1 MSEISKTAFIP
12 LATKAKNNRFSNLL
26 TSTVIVGVAL
36 TPGIAIAKENETT
49 TLPTVTVID
58 SRENENY
65 NATESSFYKLN
76 GPLVDQ
82 PRSVT
87 TVTRQLMNDQ
97 GTTKVSDALRN
108 VPGISLAAGEG
119 GNQGD
124 NITIRGFSARSDFFV
139 DGMRDFGSYYRDAFN
154 LDSIDVVQGS
164 SSILFGRGSAG
175 GVVQQN
181 SKQAYLGSLSAGSL
195 MLGTNDLARAT
206 VDVNQK
212 ITGLEG
218 AAIRVNAMAH
228 TNKVAERDNAA
239 FRRNAIAPT
248 LAFGLGTDNR
258 LNISHLHQN
267 ENNTPDY
274 GIPFYAGEPANTDR
288 KNFYGFKNDYL
299 KTTVDISTI
308 KFEHDFSKDLSLRNQ
323 TRYARYSRDTQ
334 ITNPSTTDG
343 STVTRSMIIRKSL
356 DTYLGNQTDLT
367 NKFSTM
373 GVEHNLITGLAIE
386 SESAAPNNFTA
397 TAASTTLQ
405 DPISSLFSA
414 ASTFNGVTKTKVDTI
429 GVYLLD
435 TVKLSPSWELSLGA
449 RYDNMRTNYD
459 NLSAANVRTIL
470 SQTSNV
476 LSYNAGIVY
485 KPAKNGSIYFNH
497 GTSFNP
503 SSESLSLSATTTNL
517 DPEKN
522 VSYEVGTKWDLFKKR
537 LTTNAAVFRTIK
549 DNARETVNGV
559 GVLSGTQ
566 QVTGFLLQASGKIT
580 EKWNIMTGYT
590 FMDGKVTKSLVSD
603 AYENRALTNT
613 PEHMFN
619 LFTTYK
625 FDSQLEV
632 GAGANF
638 VSERF
643 VSPTTAVDTTTGTVR
658 NVPSYIVFNAMAKYP
673 LSKNVDLQVNVNNI
687 TNEFFYDQL
696 RGSNSAVPGEG
707 RVLLLSTNVKF

>member
-1 MSEISKTAFIP
+1 
-12 LATKAKNNRFSNLL
+12 
-26 TSTVIVGVAL
+26 
-36 TPGIAIAKENETT
+36 
-49 TLPTVTVID
+49 
-58 SRENENY
+58 
-65 NATESSFYKLN
+65 
-76 GPLVDQ
+76 
-82 PRSVT
+82 
-87 TVTRQLMNDQ
+87 
-97 GTTKVSDALRN
+97 
-108 VPGISLAAGEG
+108 
-119 GNQGD
+119 
-124 NITIRGFSARSDFFV
+124 
-139 DGMRDFGSYYRDAFN
+139 
-154 LDSIDVVQGS
+154 
-164 SSILFGRGSAG
+164 
-175 GVVQQN
+175 
-181 SKQAYLGSLSAGSL
+181 
-195 MLGTNDLARAT
+195 
-206 VDVNQK
+206 
-212 ITGLEG
+212 
-218 AAIRVNAMAH
+218 MAH

-239 FRRNAIAPT
+239 FRRNTIAPT
-248 LAFGLGTDNR
+248 LAFGLGTDTR

-288 KNFYGFKNDYL
+288 KNFYGFKNDFL

-308 KFEHDFSKDLSLRNQ
+308 KFEHDFSKDLSFRNQ

-334 ITNPSTTDG
+334 ITNPSTTNG
-343 STVTRSMIIRKSL
+343 STVTRSMIIRKSV

-373 GVEHNLITGLAIE
+373 GIEHNLITGVAIE
-386 SESAAPNNFTA
+386 SESAAPNNFNA

-405 DPISSLFSA
+405 NPASSLFSVT
-414 ASTFNGVTKTKVDTI
+414 STFNGATKTKVDTL
-429 GVYLLD
+429 GVYVLD
-435 TVKLSPSWELSLGA
+435 TLKLSPSWELSLGA

-459 NLSAANVRTIL
+459 NLSATNVRTIL
-470 SQTSNV
+470 SQTNNV

-522 VSYEVGTKWDLFKKR
+522 VSYEVGTKWDLFRKR
-537 LTTNAAVFRTIK
+537 LTTNAAIFRIVK

-566 QVTGFLLQASGKIT
+566 QVTGFLFQISGKIT
-580 EKWNIMTGYT
+580 EKWNVMTGYT
-590 FMDGKVTKSLVSD
+590 YMDGKVTKSLVSD
-603 AYENRALTNT
+603 SYENRALTNT

-643 VSPTTAVDTTTGTVR
+643 VSPTTAVDATTGNVR
-658 NVPSYIVFNAMAKYP
+658 NIPSYIVFNAMAKYP
-673 LSKNVDLQVNVNNI
+673 LTKNVDLQVNLNNI

-707 RVLLLSTNVKF
+707 RALLLSTNVKF